1 MAPKAKTSANAF
13 SSSSADDLN
22 RVLARLQSDGRT
34 QEVLEVL
41 QLSFGS
47 PVEKRNRDLA
57 GQPWDNEDE
66 DEDFGYERVQAPVA
80 PAAAAGNVQLPTGV
94 NSVTQWGNTLCVLP
108 KVAALKLSYSE
119 LVLRAV
125 EDKEVR
131 SYLDN
136 FVRKYQGTSA
146 RVKDLRLYLEA
157 SQGAGPVLYYEG
169 SSEVRRFKE

>member
-1 MAPKAKTSANAF
+1 MAPKAKTSATAS

-47 PVEKRNRDLA
+47 PVEKRTRDLA
-57 GQPWDNEDE
+57 GQPLDNPDE

-80 PAAAAGNVQLPTGV
+80 PAAVAGNVQLPAGV

-157 SQGAGPVLYYEG
+157 SQGVGPVLYYEG

>member
-1 MAPKAKTSANAF
+1 MAPKAKTSANAS

-57 GQPWDNEDE
+57 GQPLEDE

-80 PAAAAGNVQLPTGV
+80 PAAAAGNVQLPAGV
-94 NSVTQWGNTLCVLP
+94 NSVTQWGNALCVLP